1 MVILR
6 SLLSVVIRSLVNMP
20 SYTCPFWKTYFPC
33 PSFWL
38 QHHWPMYMAP
48 LVISISRKKG
58 GGKEEEEVEEREVRR
73 KGEVRR
79 EK

>member
-1 MVILR
+1 
-6 SLLSVVIRSLVNMP
+6 
-20 SYTCPFWKTYFPC
+20 
-33 PSFWL
+33 
-38 QHHWPMYMAP
+38 MYMAP